1 MKQVGEV
8 RMIKQMERSLSDLLA
23 SGKGIY
29 GCSLFDF
36 KTKENFTYHEN
47 ESFYAA
53 SIIKVPIMAAVFA
66 HAFEGNYRLKD
77 KVYIQD
83 EDFVPG
89 DGVLK
94 HLSAGMEWTIH
105 DLLVLMIIE
114 SDNTATNV
122 LIDLVGKENVH
133 AYMKEWGFK
142 TSHLHHK
149 LQISPDRIPGE
160 FNVITPHE
168 INAFLILIATGRVVS
183 IKACEMMINILKQQ
197 KMNDLLP
204 RYLPASEGPIGMIPN
219 WEAAH
224 KTGYVSGVEHN
235 VGLFYFP
242 GHTYAISVLSKNV
255 PDRNEPRE
263 IMGQIGHLLFH
274 TSKNNKS

>member
-1 MKQVGEV
+1 
-8 RMIKQMERSLSDLLA
+8 MINQIEQSLSELLS
-23 SGKGIY
+23 SGKGMY
-29 GCSLFDF
+29 GCSLYDL
-36 KTKENFTYHEN
+36 KTKESFAFQEN

-66 HAFEGNYRLKD
+66 HAYEGKCRLKD
-77 KVYIQD
+77 KIQIHE

-89 DGVLK
+89 DGILK
-94 HLSAGMEWTIH
+94 HLSAGMEWTIY

-122 LIDLVGKENVH
+122 LIDLVGIENIASH
-133 AYMKEWGFK
+133 MTRWGFR
-142 TSHLHHK
+142 TSQLNHK
-149 LQISPDRIPGE
+149 LQISPDRKPGE
-160 FNVITPHE
+160 FNVITPNE
-168 INAFLILIATGRVVS
+168 INQFLIHLASGRVVS
-183 IKACEMMINILKQQ
+183 MNACDRIIKILKQQ

-204 RYLPASEGPIGMIPN
+204 CLLPNEEGAIGMIPN

-242 GHTYAISVLSKNV
+242 GHTYAISILSKNV
-255 PDRNEPRE
+255 PNRTEPKR
-263 IMGQIGHLLFH
+263 IMGKIGQLLFEV
-274 TSKNNKS
+274 TR

>member
-1 MKQVGEV
+1 
-8 RMIKQMERSLSDLLA
+8 MINQIEHSLSELLA
-23 SGKGIY
+23 SGKGMY

-36 KTKENFTYHEN
+36 KTKESFAFHEN

-66 HAFEGNYRLKD
+66 HAFEGKCCLKD
-77 KVYIQD
+77 KIQIHE

-89 DGVLK
+89 DGILK
-94 HLSAGMEWTIH
+94 HLSAGMEWTIN
-105 DLLVLMIIE
+105 DLIVLMIIE

-122 LIDLVGKENVH
+122 LIDLVGIENIASH
-133 AYMKEWGFK
+133 MIRWGFK
-142 TSHLHHK
+142 TSQLHHK
-149 LQISPDRIPGE
+149 LQISPDRKRGE
-160 FNVITPHE
+160 FNVITPNE
-168 INAFLILIATGRVVS
+168 INQFLIHLASGRVVS
-183 IKACEMMINILKQQ
+183 MKACDLMIKILKQQ
-197 KMNDLLP
+197 KMNELIPSLLP
-204 RYLPASEGPIGMIPN
+204 EVEGAIGMIPN

-255 PDRNEPRE
+255 PNRTEPKR
-263 IMGQIGHLLFH
+263 IMGEIGQLIFNA
-274 TSKNNKS
+274 SRQEKS

>member
-1 MKQVGEV
+1 MLKQIEH
-8 RMIKQMERSLSDLLA
+8 SLSELLA

-29 GCSLFDF
+29 GCSLYDF
-36 KTKENFTYHEN
+36 KTNESFAYKEN

-66 HAFEGNYRLKD
+66 HAYEGECRLTD
-77 KVYIQD
+77 KIQIHE

-89 DGVLK
+89 DGILK
-94 HLSAGMEWTIH
+94 HLSAGMEWSIY

-122 LIDLVGKENVH
+122 LIDLVGVENIAAH
-133 AYMKEWGFK
+133 MTRWGFK
-142 TSHLHHK
+142 KSQLNHK
-149 LQISPDRIPGE
+149 LQISPDRKPGE
-160 FNVITPHE
+160 LNVIIPNE
-168 INAFLILIATGRVVS
+168 INQFLIHLASGRVVS

-197 KMNDLLP
+197 KMNGLLP
-204 RYLPASEGPIGMIPN
+204 RLLPDAEGAIGMIPN

-242 GHTYAISVLSKNV
+242 GHTYAISIMSKNIV
-255 PDRNEPRE
+255 NRNEPRR
-263 IMGQIGHLLFH
+263 IMGEIGQLIFNV
-274 TSKNNKS
+274 SR